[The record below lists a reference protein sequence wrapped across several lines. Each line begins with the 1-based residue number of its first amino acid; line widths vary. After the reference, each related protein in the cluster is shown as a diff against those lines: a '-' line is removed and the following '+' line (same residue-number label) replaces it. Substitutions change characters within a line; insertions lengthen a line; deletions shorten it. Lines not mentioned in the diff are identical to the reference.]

1 MEEVW
6 KDIKG
11 FEGLYQVS
19 NMGRVRS
26 LDRDVVFTYKG
37 KVRINHYKG
46 KIMKLINDGRGY
58 FQVNLGKRHY
68 KVHRLVAI
76 HFIDGYQPN
85 LVINHLNEIRTD
97 NRAENLQFCTRG
109 SNVLYSF
116 NIHGSNK
123 LGRQVKQFDGKG
135 RCLSVYRTAMDAARI
150 LGLDYG
156 RFIESLKKNKCQR
169 KGYIF
174 QYCDDLVDFI
184 EESNTDVVSVFKRRK
199 RQ

>member
-1 MEEVW
+1 MMEEIW

-11 FEGLYQVS
+11 YEGRYQVS
-19 NMGRVRS
+19 NLGRVRRLEHDIVTS
-26 LDRDVVFTYKG
+26 NKG
-37 KVRINHYKG
+37 KVSIRHYKG
-46 KIMKLINDGRGY
+46 KIMKLINDGKGY
-58 FQVNLGKRHY
+58 FMVTLGKRHY

-76 HFIDGYQPN
+76 HFVDGYQPN
-85 LVINHLNEIRTD
+85 LVVNHLNEIRTD

-109 SNVLYSF
+109 YNVLYSF

-123 LGRQVKQFDGKG
+123 LGKQVKQFDGKG

-150 LGLDYG
+150 LGLNYDK
-156 RFIESLKKNKCQR
+156 FIESLKKNKCQR

-184 EESNTDVVSVFKRRK
+184 KESDTDVVIVFNEDKR
-199 RQ
+199 

>member
-1 MEEVW
+1 MTEVW

-26 LDRDVVFTYKG
+26 LDRDIVTSSKG
-37 KVRINHYKG
+37 MVSIRHYKG
-46 KIMKLINDGRGY
+46 KILKLINDGKGY
-58 FQVNLGKRHY
+58 FQVLLGKRHY

-85 LVINHLNEIRTD
+85 LVVNHLNEIRTD

-123 LGRQVKQFDGKG
+123 LGKQVKQFDGKG

-150 LGLDYG
+150 LGLDYDK
-156 RFIESLKKNKCQR
+156 FIESLKKNKCQR

-174 QYCDDLVDFI
+174 QYCDDLVNFI
-184 EESNTDVVSVFKRRK
+184 KESDTDVVSVFERR
-199 RQ
+199 Q